1 VLKVEAT
8 RGYDPKFTKT
18 VRELLL
24 EDGQLTKLSDT
35 VGDSHAK
42 LVQMFLT
49 GESWNDS
56 LEKLLKDL
64 YTRGGGCSGDVS

>member
-1 VLKVEAT
+1 MLEVEAT

-24 EDGQLTKLSDT
+24 EDSQLTKLSAT
-35 VGDSHAK
+35 VGDSYAK

-49 GESWNDS
+49 GESFHDS

-64 YTRGGGCSGDVS
+64 YTRGGGCRGDVS